1 MYHHFGDIYFQST
14 TIQIILY
21 CFSVDWNGQFF
32 LFFILLFTFSLC
44 TTHFLMNIGKE
55 LCPVRLLLVPSLK
68 NSFIPF
74 PCFCHWFFSQYFP
87 GIFYQ
92 GRLQNGGF
100 FCPSYPPFYFLSCR
114 IPKNTEGEKSTSII
128 ISRKCLINVNA
139 ANM

>member
-32 LFFILLFTFSLC
+32 LFFILLFTFSLR

-74 PCFCHWFFSQYFP
+74 PCFRHWFFSQYS
-87 GIFYQ
+87 Q
-92 GRLQNGGF
+92 EF
-100 FCPSYPPFYFLSCR
+100 FIKVDCKMVDFFALPILPFISFLVESQK
-114 IPKNTEGEKSTSII
+114 ILKGKKVLPLSFHESA
-128 ISRKCLINVNA
+128 LL
-139 ANM
+139 M